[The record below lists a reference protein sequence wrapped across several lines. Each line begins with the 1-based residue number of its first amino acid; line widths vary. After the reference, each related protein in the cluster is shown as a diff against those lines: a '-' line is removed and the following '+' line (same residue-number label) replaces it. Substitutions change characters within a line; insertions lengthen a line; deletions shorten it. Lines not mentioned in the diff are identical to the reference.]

1 MYYVVFD
8 LEFNQDFFSLQKNN
22 SSKTPAPN
30 EIIQIGA
37 VKLDNAFNFVDSF
50 NSYVKPTF
58 YEKVSPFITDLTGIS
73 SEMLQNSG
81 YFPDIYTEFIKFTG
95 DTDVVFCLWGTSDLK
110 ELFRN
115 VDTHN
120 LNSKILSRKYINIQ
134 PYVSLYFNYSVK
146 NLLRLEHAVKALNIP
161 LTYPFHNAYYDALY
175 TAEILKKIYSPFMQP
190 QIYDPLKKEKRPPG
204 EPKKKI
210 DAYGLIKQFEK
221 MFAREMSEEEKSI
234 ILLAYKMGKTGQFI
248 N

>member
-1 MYYVVFD
+1 MYYIVFD
-8 LEFNQDFFSLQKNN
+8 LEFNQDFSSLHENYN
-22 SSKTPAPN
+22 RRTPVRN

-37 VKLDNAFNFVDSF
+37 VKLDTAFNFVDSF

-58 YEKVSPFITDLTGIS
+58 YEKLNPFITDLTGIT
-73 SEMLQNSG
+73 SEMLQNAG
-81 YFPDIYTEFIKFTG
+81 YFPDIYTEFINFTG
-95 DTDVVFCLWGTSDLK
+95 DTNVVFCLWGTSDLK

-115 VDTHN
+115 VDAHN
-120 LNSKILSRKYINIQ
+120 LNNNSLSRKYINVQ
-134 PYVSLYFNYSVK
+134 PYVSLYFNYPVK

-175 TAEILKKIYSPFMQP
+175 TAEIFRKIYSPFMQP
-190 QIYDPLKKEKRPPG
+190 LSYDPLEKEKRSPK
-204 EPKKKI
+204 EQKKKI
-210 DAYGLIKQFEK
+210 DADGLIKQFEK

-248 N
+248 K